1 MMDLN
6 IRGLSDLLSEKLPHD
21 QDKLKLSDIESSG
34 IPFLVRKRIAQIT
47 QDKFI
52 RSLGELSSEWADLQS
67 SGAVDAWDGY
77 LKQMT
82 EHLEIPAEKA
92 GELIYES
99 VEFTLKL
106 AVQPRKTIIKELF
119 KDSETITKED
129 VDRQMDQFVSN
140 RHLVFA
146 LSRYMDKKKKESL
159 GIDEARKIIKRV
171 DEKLAD
177 SYNSLDWM
185 EAVKPVFNVAGAL
198 VPSDYIRIFFEEK
211 EMPRVARKY
220 DLLDRD
226 ISETD
231 FVEVMSSAD
240 LLDMSGFEEEQ
251 PALFTQDEAMP
262 DSGEQDEA
270 VEVDPIAEDNA
281 EMDSVD
287 EQHTKS
293 SLSDIF
299 TSGDDVNEQEE
310 GSADNFNEYPDDSTP
325 GNDRQDPYLF
335 ELFREDEE
343 SVPDTDE
350 LDEDLIQEEA
360 DEEMVSSAE
369 EDIGIEESFSEMEFK
384 ETEPEDV
391 DLEEPVDSEE
401 EAQEPEEEAPAL
413 SDFERGKF
421 EGEEESE
428 AEDLS
433 DEEEADS
440 EEVTPRDEE
449 LFPDED
455 ESIGDRNEDDYEEE
469 IEDGSLLDQFMDID
483 DADEETED
491 EERSSRTASIYDE
504 LNLSQVDG
512 DETDNNRVFSED
524 FEPEFEDDEFEEEE
538 PEDLYPFEP
547 NDRAVEQSDDPADS
561 DELPTEEESGI
572 PEDEQNEEV
581 PMWKSFL
588 EREDPDDEPSFYFD
602 ESSEVSKDEETG
614 FYSEEDETDEYPVIN
629 IGDSVDGVT
638 GDEIEQLSKWLS
650 ADRDRFI
657 RTIFNDSSLAW
668 EQALIDLTIFDD
680 WKSAAKYLEKE
691 IFNKNRI
698 DIYSEVAVD
707 FTDYL
712 HSYFMEYKS

>member
-1 MMDLN
+1 MDLN

-92 GELIYES
+92 GELIYEA

-401 EAQEPEEEAPAL
+401 EAPAL

-629 IGDSVDGVT
+629 IGDSVDGLT